1 MNWGYRLCANKGG
14 KSGQHR
20 AAHHLTGGV
29 SSDRDT
35 DSATENNRLVTK
47 VRVKM

>member
-1 MNWGYRLCANKGG
+1 MNWGYRLCFHKGG
-14 KSGQHR
+14 KSGQRR

-29 SSDRDT
+29 LSYQDT
-35 DSATENNRLVTK
+35 DSATENNRLVTG